1 MSDLET
7 GFSFLLL
14 IFILESAAFAYFAH
28 WILWRINPKL
38 TMLLTDYPR
47 RTSSDEEEE

>member
-38 TMLLTDYPR
+38 TMLLTDYHR
-47 RTSSDEEEE
+47 RTSSEEEEE